1 MSSHTGQNFTAS
13 LGPFLPSN
21 NLGSQKDALNVED
34 ELKTWEK
41 GVIIL
46 GQRGPDL
53 WRQTTWTTTEKG
65 GEETTWH
72 GMHKFI
78 YHNSAIA
85 LPILDSQCKCWT
97 FREKITSPGEGPDRE
112 KLSRLQWSDKEGEVK
127 LSSEWHKSVW
137 GRIDAQIIL
146 YAKTGTPQYITAPEQ
161 DIRAAGDTADPSL
174 GVWFELCK
182 GRNECVGG
190 LCVLIIFYW
199 RETIWGAGGGSEWPD
214 LRLADKSRETLR

>member
-1 MSSHTGQNFTAS
+1 
-13 LGPFLPSN
+13 
-21 NLGSQKDALNVED
+21 
-34 ELKTWEK
+34 
-41 GVIIL
+41 
-46 GQRGPDL
+46 
-53 WRQTTWTTTEKG
+53 
-65 GEETTWH
+65 
-72 GMHKFI
+72 MHKFI

-161 DIRAAGDTADPSL
+161 DIRAAGDMADPSL

-182 GRNECVGG
+182 GRNECVWGG
-190 LCVLIIFYW
+190 AVCFDYFLLEGDDLGRGRRQWVAW
-199 RETIWGAGGGSEWPD
+199 PETRRQEQGDTEIN
-214 LRLADKSRETLR
+214 L

>member
-1 MSSHTGQNFTAS
+1 
-13 LGPFLPSN
+13 
-21 NLGSQKDALNVED
+21 
-34 ELKTWEK
+34 
-41 GVIIL
+41 
-46 GQRGPDL
+46 
-53 WRQTTWTTTEKG
+53 
-65 GEETTWH
+65 
-72 GMHKFI
+72 MHKFI

-161 DIRAAGDTADPSL
+161 DIRAAGDMADSSL

-190 LCVLIIFYW
+190 GCVFWLFFTGGRRFGE
-199 RETIWGAGGGSEWPD
+199 REEAVSGLTWDSQTRAGRHW
-214 LRLADKSRETLR
+214 DKFIR